1 MIVLIAASMYFL
13 IRFVAADLI
22 GKWSVH
28 RGMWHSIPAVLIFAG
43 LAFLMSSPTDVFDRY
58 LKAAAV
64 GLGSFSHLMLD
75 EVYSVDTRGVVPR
88 FKKSF
93 GSAVKFWGKKP
104 WANFS
109 TYAKLAVVVVAVLM
123 DSMVQDRI
131 ELRNPEAAERLRVA
145 SGRLDG
151 VKDRLA
157 IRPREKSTPTEPHRR
172 RPARASRRT
181 RNQRR
186 PRNPRPHYAAHRPA
200 GRVPAPEHVA
210 LVRPAERPPR
220 VRLHAQQQPAGEPGL
235 AVVTGHSAEPF
246 GAQDDATCAGT

>member
-1 MIVLIAASMYFL
+1 
-13 IRFVAADLI
+13 
-22 GKWSVH
+22 
-28 RGMWHSIPAVLIFAG
+28 
-43 LAFLMSSPTDVFDRY
+43 MSSPTDVFDRY

-64 GLGSFSHLMLD
+64 GLGSFSHLILD

-157 IRPREKSTPTEPHRR
+157 IRPRESTPTEPLAGALPTTNRPTTPAQSTPAAQPTAPPAVFQRPNTSRWFAPPSDRR
-172 RPARASRRT
+172 EFDFTPNSS
-181 RNQRR
+181 
-186 PRNPRPHYAAHRPA
+186 
-200 GRVPAPEHVA
+200 
-210 LVRPAERPPR
+210 
-220 VRLHAQQQPAGEPGL
+220 QPANP
-235 AVVTGHSAEPF
+235 AWR
-246 GAQDDATCAGT
+246 